1 MFSLWVVVYMLVSGG
16 REPFWDVNDI
26 RTIRNTVRRDPSF
39 NFSEFKNVSENA
51 KIFIRGEENIVS
63 NPIVMKKLSGLLEK
77 HQRRRLTGEECL
89 SHPWLE
95 DGRHLVL
102 SARTIHKLETIK
114 MRRLVVFEYAKF
126 RIYLFSSGSW
136 QGTGGRR
143 LSRRSR

>member
-1 MFSLWVVVYMLVSGG
+1 MLVSGG

-39 NFSEFKNVSENA
+39 NFSEFKNVTENA
-51 KIFIRGEENIVS
+51 KIFIRGEEYSVRH
-63 NPIVMKKLSGLLEK
+63 PIVMRKVSGLLEK
-77 HQRRRLTGEECL
+77 HQRRRLTGEDCL

-114 MRRLVVFEYAKF
+114 MRRFVGFALAKL
-126 RIYLFSSGSW
+126 RILLCSSGLW
-136 QGTGGRR
+136 LGTGGRR
-143 LSRRSR
+143 LSRRSG